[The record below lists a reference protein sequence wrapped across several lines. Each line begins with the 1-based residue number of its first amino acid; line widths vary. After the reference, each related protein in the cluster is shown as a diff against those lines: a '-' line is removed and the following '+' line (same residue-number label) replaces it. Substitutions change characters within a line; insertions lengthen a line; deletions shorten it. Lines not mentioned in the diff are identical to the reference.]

1 MLVINENIQR
11 LRAWRVLI
19 LAIASVLAG
28 PMRAGEPI
36 GPVGGAAGTARPL
49 QASKMPQPGAPDLE
63 KLPQPVQQR
72 LDLAAVARGF
82 DAAVAAA
89 AAQALAKGPQLLVFV
104 SLTMPEGSLRKLI
117 EQGERT
123 RATIVLRGLKDG
135 SMVKTAAAVRQIL
148 GNYKTAVQ
156 IDPQGFDRFGVNQ
169 VPTFILLKDGAQLQ
183 RCDDTSCVSPSSYA
197 EVSGDATIEYALE
210 WIEKRAPSF
219 NREAKVLLQRF
230 RE

>member
-1 MLVINENIQR
+1 VLAISENNR
-11 LRAWRVLI
+11 RSRAGRVLGVV
-19 LAIASVLAG
+19 IAAVLVA
-28 PMRAGEPI
+28 PTRAAEPV
-36 GPVGGAAGTARPL
+36 GQVGGAAGAARSLPAPKL
-49 QASKMPQPGAPDLE
+49 PGAAAPDLE

-82 DAAVAAA
+82 DAAGAAA
-89 AAQALAKGPQLLVFV
+89 AAHALAKGPQLLVFV
-104 SLTMPEGSLRKLI
+104 SLTMPDGSLRHLI

-123 RATIVLRGLKDG
+123 RATLVLRGLKDG

-148 GNYKTAVQ
+148 GNHKTALQV
-156 IDPQGFDRFGVNQ
+156 DPQGFDRFGVNQ

-183 RCDDTSCVSPSSYA
+183 RCDDTSCVPPGSYA
-197 EVSGDATIEYALE
+197 EVSGDVTIEYALE
-210 WIEKRAPSF
+210 WIEKRSPSF